1 MARAIFDFD
10 RPERF
15 VAGTV
20 GQPGE
25 RTFYL
30 QVRESGQTVSVA
42 LEKVQVS
49 LLADRLKELIDE
61 LRRQVDDLPD
71 EPAQGEDVGPLDQP
85 VEEEFRVGTLAL
97 AWDPEDQLI
106 VVEAQAVAAGD
117 PAEPLSDDPEGPD
130 VLRVRLNLAYARSF
144 VVRAERVVA
153 AGRPPCPLCGLPL
166 DPAGHV
172 CPRMNGHRA

>member
-30 QVRESGQTVSVA
+30 QARETGRTVSVA

-61 LRRQVDDLPD
+61 LQRRVDDLPAD
-71 EPAQGEDVGPLDQP
+71 PVPAEDVAPLDLP
-85 VEEEFRVGTLAL
+85 LDEEFRVGTLAL
-97 AWDPEDQLI
+97 AWDPEGQSI

-117 PAEPLSDDPEGPD
+117 PAEPLNDDPAGPD
-130 VLRVRLNLAYARSF
+130 VLRVRLSVASARSF
-144 VVRAERVVA
+144 VSRAERLVA
-153 AGRPPCPLCGLPL
+153 AGRQPCPLCGQPL
-166 DPAGHV
+166 DPEGHV
-172 CPRMNGHRA
+172 CPRMNGHRH

>member
-25 RTFYL
+25 RTFFL
-30 QVRESGQTVSVA
+30 QVRNAGRTVSVA

-49 LLADRLKELIDE
+49 LLADRLKDMVDE
-61 LRRQVDDLPD
+61 LRRRVDDLP
-71 EPAQGEDVGPLDQP
+71 AEDPPQDDVAPLELPLD
-85 VEEEFRVGTLAL
+85 EEFRVGTLAL
-97 AWDPEDQLI
+97 AWDPEGQSI
-106 VVEAQAVAAGD
+106 VVEAQAVAAGE
-117 PAEPLSDDPEGPD
+117 PAEPLSDAPEGPD
-130 VLRVRLNLAYARSF
+130 VLRVRLSVAYARSF

-153 AGRPPCPLCGLPL
+153 AGRQPCPLCGLPL
-166 DPAGHV
+166 DPAGHI
-172 CPRMNGHRA
+172 CPRMNGHRH

>member
-20 GQPGE
+20 GQPGQ
-25 RTFYL
+25 RAFYL
-30 QVRESGQTVSVA
+30 QARESGRTVSVA

-49 LLADRLKELIDE
+49 LLADRLKDLIDE
-61 LRRQVDDLPD
+61 LQRRVDDLPD
-71 EPAQGEDVGPLDQP
+71 DPVPGEDVAPLDLP
-85 VEEEFRVGTLAL
+85 LDEEFRVGTLAL
-97 AWDPEDQLI
+97 AWDPDGQSI

-130 VLRVRLNLAYARSF
+130 VFRVRLSIAYARSF
-144 VVRAERVVA
+144 VSRAERVVA
-153 AGRPPCPLCGLPL
+153 AGRQPCPLCGQPL
-166 DPAGHV
+166 DPEGHV
-172 CPRMNGHRA
+172 CPRMNGHRH